1 MGKQQSDKPQGRHA
15 GKAGEQAGRRRE
27 PLRDNYYYEQPPRH
41 SREPMEF
48 EDISSSSQGGGEFQD
63 ISSYSSDRQR
73 QQDQRE
79 LRQAS
84 RQAASQSH
92 PARSRGEQAWSGA
105 PQGRETPRK
114 PRKSAGRRVLS
125 LALAVLV
132 VALVGLAGA
141 FLFVLSGLRVSPLS
155 GDLADGGSA
164 YSDSRVKNIALFGVD
179 ARDDSNEG
187 RSDVLAI
194 LTVDNRRGTLKL
206 TSILRDSQVYIE
218 GYGYDKATHAYAY
231 GGPELAVRTVNQ
243 TFHLDITDYVT
254 VNFGEMAQ
262 IVDAFGGVEIALTA
276 DEKREINRNLWNLSV
291 ETEGLI
297 KGTDYLADANGQV
310 VDLLGSTYSDSVE
323 LLNGNQAVAYGRIRE
338 IDSDDARVSRQQQ
351 VLQALVAQLKKK
363 NIFQYPGLLREV
375 ATHCETSLGA
385 GELLSLSPI
394 VLRGLRLETLSIPG
408 AEEAPS
414 GSYTESGAW
423 VYVYDTEQA
432 AQHISRFIYEEDSP
446 YWNGGV

>member
-1 MGKQQSDKPQGRHA
+1 M
-15 GKAGEQAGRRRE
+15 
-27 PLRDNYYYEQPPRH
+27 
-41 SREPMEF
+41 
-48 EDISSSSQGGGEFQD
+48 
-63 ISSYSSDRQR
+63 
-73 QQDQRE
+73 
-79 LRQAS
+79 
-84 RQAASQSH
+84 
-92 PARSRGEQAWSGA
+92 
-105 PQGRETPRK
+105 
-114 PRKSAGRRVLS
+114 
-125 LALAVLV
+125 
-132 VALVGLAGA
+132 
-141 FLFVLSGLRVSPLS
+141 
-155 GDLADGGSA
+155 
-164 YSDSRVKNIALFGVD
+164 D

-231 GGPELAVRTVNQ
+231 GGPELAVRTLNQ
-243 TFHLDITDYVT
+243 TLHLDITDYVT

-262 IVDAFGGVEIALTA
+262 IVDAFGGVEIAPHRR
-276 DEKREINRNLWNLSV
+276 REAGDQPNLWNLSV

-338 IDSDDARVSRQQQ
+338 IDSDDARGQPAAAGAP
-351 VLQALVAQLKKK
+351 ALVAQLKKK

-432 AQHISRFIYEEDSP
+432 GPSTSAGLFMRKTPPTGTAGCEEVRKFEKGSALT
-446 YWNGGV
+446 